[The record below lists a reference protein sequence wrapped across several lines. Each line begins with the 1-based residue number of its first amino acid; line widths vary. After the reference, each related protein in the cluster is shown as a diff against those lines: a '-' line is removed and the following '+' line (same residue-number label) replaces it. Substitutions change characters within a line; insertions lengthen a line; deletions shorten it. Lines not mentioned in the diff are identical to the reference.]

1 MKRWHVF
8 FVGSTLVA
16 ASVFTVRHTAVA
28 QEPPANPW
36 FSSQLAVER
45 APDTA
50 PPKLTPYNAP
60 CEDTTSATFTP
71 GSWGSFENGTMTEC
85 VHKAEYG
92 FMSFHRLKLNG
103 TEAAYEL
110 RDENSAFA
118 DLYPIAYTN
127 SGFRLLQS
135 GGASYTHHLYIYDDI
150 PSNLKVNKF
159 LSIGRPARYQLTH
172 SSTDEANVITDS
184 NGAKVRIYAETL
196 GYSSGGRFMV
206 ADSGAVQNLIN
217 TQTKKARQFGQPT
230 YSYAGT
236 SPSTKL
242 IVDATG
248 SKVVVIDNER
258 RTQRLYNMENCTQ
271 DPVVPTKEN
280 CQSIDLTPVLAQTL
294 GSYKAYGTMKFLS
307 KNTLEV
313 FSSEIINEKLV
324 YKRYFVHPENSEA
337 NSFEY
342 LALGDSFTSG
352 EGVYNYK
359 YPTDTPDNRCHL
371 SYDSYPYL
379 IKQQLGLTTAESVA
393 CSGAK
398 MQDVW
403 SANEREYNKDRR
415 QSKGK
420 IEDNFDNE
428 IRDNFQVG
436 YRIQNQFIKDYS
448 PKIITTSIGGNDIG
462 FGSKI
467 RTCVFQPGNCYDSS
481 KEKAGI
487 FQEIR
492 GQFGNLVNTY
502 QKLKESDESA
512 RIYIIGY
519 PEVAAP
525 AKDSCGA
532 NVHLSTDEI
541 ILSNHIVT
549 DLNATIKAAAEKVGL
564 RYVDVSDVFVGHRLC
579 EAPNWDLAM
588 NGLTA
593 GNDAVPIFGYPIG
606 KESFHPNS
614 YGHELYRKKILLETN
629 NLTEGMPLPD
639 TSISETSIT
648 SSLDPVY
655 SYDSTISTAR
665 YSPSISDD
673 VMQPGTTIH
682 TAFSTDGIYLNQ
694 GDSFTVE
701 LHSTPEV
708 VGEATADS
716 LNKLSLDV
724 TIPGE
729 TPPGLH
735 TLHVFVADVEGKKFD
750 FYKDI
755 FVIQEGDRDGDGILD
770 EQDLCSFVAPANI
783 DVDKDGV
790 DDSCDGFIAKAPVV
804 DPDPGGDTS
813 GGPKDPPGGDATP
826 SVPSVFLTF
835 KNILKSVVQNI
846 IHGIKSVV
854 RVVSYK
860 IIIIKTNLRK
870 LFLRR

>member
-8 FVGSTLVA
+8 FVGITLVA

-36 FSSQLAVER
+36 FSSQLVVEK
-45 APDTA
+45 APDA
-50 PPKLTPYNAP
+50 PPPKLTPYNAP

-110 RDENSAFA
+110 QDENSAFA

-150 PSNLKVNKF
+150 PDNLKVNKF

-248 SKVVVIDNER
+248 SKVIVIDNER

-280 CQSIDLTPVLAQTL
+280 CQSTDLTPVLAQTL

-313 FSSEIINEKLV
+313 FSSEVINEELV
-324 YKRYFVHPENSEA
+324 YKRYFVHPENSDV

-359 YPTDTPDNRCHL
+359 YPTDTADNRCHI

-379 IKQQLGLTTAESVA
+379 IKQQLNLTTAESVA

-398 MQDVW
+398 MQDIW
-403 SANEREYNKDRR
+403 SANEREYNKDRK

-428 IRDNFQVG
+428 IRDSFQVG

-448 PKIITTSIGGNDIG
+448 PKIITASIGGNDIG

-467 RTCVFQPGNCYDSS
+467 RTCVFQPGNCYDGT

-549 DLNATIKAAAEKVGL
+549 DLNATIKAAAQKAGL

-606 KESFHPNS
+606 KESFHPNN
-614 YGHELYRKKILLETN
+614 YGHQLYRKKILSETN
-629 NLTEGMPLPD
+629 DLTQAMPLPN

-673 VMQPGTTIH
+673 VTQPGTTIH
-682 TAFSTDGIYLNQ
+682 TTFSTDGIYLNQ
-694 GDSFTVE
+694 GDSFTAE

-708 VGEATADS
+708 IGEATADS
-716 LNKLSLDV
+716 LNQLSLDV
-724 TIPGE
+724 TIPSD

-755 FVIQEGDRDGDGILD
+755 FVIQEGDKDGDGIPD
-770 EQDLCSFVAPANI
+770 DKDLCSFVAPANI
-783 DVDKDGV
+783 DEDKDGI

-804 DPDPGGDTS
+804 DPDPGDDTS

-826 SVPSVFLTF
+826 SVPPIFLTL
-835 KNILKSVVQNI
+835 KNILRSVIKNI
-846 IHGIKSVV
+846 THVIKSVV
-854 RVVSYK
+854 RVVSHK
-860 IIIIKTNLRK
+860 IIMTKTNLTK
-870 LFLRR
+870 IFLRR

>member
-8 FVGSTLVA
+8 FVGITLVA

-217 TQTKKARQFGQPT
+217 IQTKKARQFGQPT

-313 FSSEIINEKLV
+313 FSSEIINEELV
-324 YKRYFVHPENSEA
+324 YKRYFVHPENSDA

-398 MQDVW
+398 MKDI
-403 SANEREYNKDRR
+403 SYGGLSSDYNEDEAQAKNKSEESYDT
-415 QSKGK
+415 
-420 IEDNFDNE
+420 E
-428 IRDNFQVG
+428 ILNGFQVG
-436 YRIQNQFIKDYS
+436 YREQNKFIDEYE
-448 PKIITTSIGGNDIG
+448 PKIITASIGGNDIG

-467 RTCVFQPGNCYDSS
+467 RNCVFLAGDCYSDP
-481 KEKAGI
+481 KDRTQI
-487 FQEIR
+487 FKEIR
-492 GQFGNLVNTY
+492 NQFDPLT
-502 QKLKESDESA
+502 QTFLKLKEGNES
-512 RIYIIGY
+512 RKVYVVGY
-519 PEVAAP
+519 PSVAAENRY
-525 AKDSCGA
+525 CGF
-532 NVHLSTDEI
+532 NVHLSNDEI
-541 ILSNHIVT
+541 KLSDAIVR
-549 DLNATIKAAAEKVGL
+549 DLNTTIELAARKAGV
-564 RYVDVSDVFVGHRLC
+564 RYVDVSDALNGYRLC
-579 EAPNWDLAM
+579 EGPNEDLAM

-593 GNDAVPIFGYPIG
+593 GNDAFPITGYPFG
-606 KESFHPNS
+606 KESYHPNIR
-614 YGHELYRKKILLETN
+614 GHRLYREKILYKTN
-629 NLTEGMPLPD
+629 NLTQPMPVAD
-639 TSISETSIT
+639 TSLSEALLTSL
-648 SSLDPVY
+648 LDP
-655 SYDSTISTAR
+655 SYNPINTIPAPKYIDTIANN
-665 YSPSISDD
+665 
-673 VMQPGTTIH
+673 VVHPGEPIQSNLNN
-682 TAFSTDGIYLNQ
+682 FGLYLNQ
-694 GDSFTVE
+694 GDTFSVE
-701 LHSTPEV
+701 LHSTPQV
-708 VGEATADS
+708 IGVATATS
-716 LNKLSLDV
+716 LTGITVSAN
-724 TIPGE
+724 IPSD
-729 TPPGLH
+729 TPTGLH
-735 TLHVFVADVEGKKFD
+735 TLHILVKDVEGKQS
-750 FYKDI
+750 DI
-755 FVIQEGDRDGDGILD
+755 YQDVFVVKEGDSDGDGIPD
-770 EQDLCSFVAPANI
+770 AQDKCYMVEPTNI
-783 DVDKDGV
+783 DEDKDGV

-804 DPDPGGDTS
+804 NPDPGGDTS
-813 GGPKDPPGGDATP
+813 DGPKDPPGGDATP

-835 KNILKSVVQNI
+835 KNILRSVIQNI
-846 IHGIKSVV
+846 FHVVKSVV
-854 RVVSYK
+854 RVVSHK
-860 IIIIKTNLRK
+860 IIMTKTNLIK
-870 LFLRR
+870 IFFRR